1 VRLFDSG
8 RVGVKICGITNEADA
23 AMCIDA
29 GAGALGFNFYSGSK
43 RFIDPEQSFEWIRLL
58 EKTVDRVAV
67 VVNADADLL
76 SRLRDSGCFEFI
88 QFHGDESA
96 AECMVCGAQDWIRA
110 VRVKDTSALD
120 AALDFATPH
129 LLLDAWSPA
138 AYGGTGHVADWKM
151 LSEFVRRNSARKFVL
166 AGGLT
171 PRNVSEAIRIVRPS
185 AVDVAG
191 GVESEPRRKDA
202 VLVKAFIYAA
212 ARGSY
217 LEGDSP

>member
-1 VRLFDSG
+1 MLFDPR

-43 RFIDPEQSFEWIRLL
+43 RFIDPDQSFEWIRSL
-58 EKTVDRVAV
+58 EGTIDRVAV
-67 VVNADADLL
+67 VVNADANLL

-88 QFHGDESA
+88 QFHGDESPS
-96 AECMVCGAQDWIRA
+96 ECMVCGAQNWIRA

-120 AALDFATPH
+120 AALEFSTPH

-138 AYGGTGHVADWKM
+138 AYGGTGDVAEWKM
-151 LSEFVRRNSARKFVL
+151 LSEFVRQNSVRKFAL

-171 PRNVSEAIRIVRPS
+171 PENVLEAIRIVRPA

-202 VLVKAFIYAA
+202 VLVKAFIHAA
-212 ARGSY
+212 ARGSDSK
-217 LEGDSP
+217 GDSP

>member
-1 VRLFDSG
+1 MRLFDSG
-8 RVGVKICGITNEADA
+8 RVGVKICGITNAADA

-29 GAGALGFNFYSGSK
+29 GAGALGFNFYIGSK
-43 RFIDPEQSFEWIRLL
+43 RFIDPAKSFEWIRSL
-58 EKTVDRVAV
+58 ERSVDRVAV

-88 QFHGDESA
+88 QFHGDESP
-96 AECMVCGAQDWIRA
+96 AECMACGAQDWIRA
-110 VRVKDTSALD
+110 VRVKDTSSLD
-120 AALDFATPH
+120 AVLDFSTPH

-151 LSEFVRRNSARKFVL
+151 IRDFVSRNSARKFVL
-166 AGGLT
+166 AGGLA
-171 PRNVSEAIRIVRPS
+171 PGNVSEAIRIVRPA

-202 VLVKAFIYAA
+202 LLVKAFIKAA
-212 ARGSY
+212 AGGSS

>member
-1 VRLFDSG
+1 MKLFDSG

-29 GAGALGFNFYSGSK
+29 GATALGFNFYTGSK
-43 RFIDPEQSFEWIRLL
+43 RFIDPDKSFEWIRSFGR
-58 EKTVDRVAV
+58 TVDRVAV

-88 QFHGDESA
+88 QFHGDESP
-96 AECMVCGAQDWIRA
+96 AECTACGAKDWIRA
-110 VRVKDTSALD
+110 VRVKDTSSLD
-120 AALDFATPH
+120 AALEFSTPH

-138 AYGGTGHVADWKM
+138 AYGGTGHVTDWKM
-151 LSEFVRRNSARKFVL
+151 LREFICRNSLRKFVL

-171 PRNVSEAIRIVRPS
+171 PSNVGEGIRIVRPA

-202 VLVKAFIYAA
+202 VLVKAFINAA
-212 ARGSY
+212 AGGLY
-217 LEGDSP
+217 PEGDSP

>member
-1 VRLFDSG
+1 MKLFDQG
-8 RVGVKICGITNEADA
+8 RVGVKICGITNEPDA

-29 GAGALGFNFYSGSK
+29 GATALGFNFYTGSK
-43 RFIDPEQSFEWIRLL
+43 RFIDPDKSFEWIRSL
-58 EKTVDRVAV
+58 ERTVDRVAV

-76 SRLRDSGCFEFI
+76 SRLCDSGCFEFI
-88 QFHGDESA
+88 QFHGDESP

-110 VRVKDTSALD
+110 VRVKDTSVLD
-120 AALDFATPH
+120 AALDFSTPH
-129 LLLDAWSPA
+129 LLLDSWSPA
-138 AYGGTGHVADWKM
+138 AYGGTGDVADWKM
-151 LSEFVRRNSARKFVL
+151 LTEFVRRNSARKFLL

-171 PRNVSEAIRIVRPS
+171 PGNVGEAIRMVRPA

-202 VLVKAFIYAA
+202 VLVKAFINAA
-212 ARGSY
+212 ARGLY

>member
-1 VRLFDSG
+1 
-8 RVGVKICGITNEADA
+8 
-23 AMCIDA
+23 MCIDL
-29 GAGALGFNFYSGSK
+29 GATALGFNFYTGSK
-43 RFIDPEQSFEWIRLL
+43 RFIDPDKSFEWIRSL

-76 SRLRDSGCFEFI
+76 SRLRDSGCFEVI
-88 QFHGDESA
+88 QFHGDESPA
-96 AECMVCGAQDWIRA
+96 VCTACGAQDWIRA
-110 VRVKDTSALD
+110 VRVKDTSSLD
-120 AALDFATPH
+120 AALEFSTPH

-151 LSEFVRRNSARKFVL
+151 LREFVRRNSARKFVL

-171 PRNVSEAIRIVRPS
+171 PSNVGEAIRIVRPS

-191 GVESEPRRKDA
+191 GVESAPRRKDA
-202 VLVKAFIYAA
+202 VLVKAFINAT
-212 ARGSY
+212 ARGLY